1 MRLVSN
7 DLIIGTLLSFPIAV
21 VGGLLV
27 KPIERRIKNWGKSW
41 DEARRAQLTKNYRQA
56 LTYVA
61 NPEDF
66 THYMLKSIMQTVL
79 AVGAFIIGGALGL
92 LSIFAVAYA
101 RKTGKIPMH
110 DPSIWILVTY
120 GAAGIIVNLIGAG
133 YLSFS
138 LSSVLPLWH
147 RVFYFHKYAK
157 GLPDDVR
164 DKGAEKLA
172 HEMRPYS

>member
-79 AVGAFIIGGALGL
+79 AVG
-92 LSIFAVAYA
+92 
-101 RKTGKIPMH
+101 R
-110 DPSIWILVTY
+110 
-120 GAAGIIVNLIGAG
+120 
-133 YLSFS
+133 
-138 LSSVLPLWH
+138 LSSAEPLGFCPSL
-147 RVFYFHKYAK
+147 RLRTL
-157 GLPDDVR
+157 G
-164 DKGAEKLA
+164 
-172 HEMRPYS
+172 RPGRYPCTIRAYGFW

>member
-1 MRLVSN
+1 VGRGETCSAHEELPPSANVRGESRRLYALHVEV
-7 DLIIGTLLSFPIAV
+7 DHADG
-21 VGGLLV
+21 
-27 KPIERRIKNWGKSW
+27 
-41 DEARRAQLTKNYRQA
+41 ARGR
-56 LTYVA
+56 
-61 NPEDF
+61 
-66 THYMLKSIMQTVL
+66 
-79 AVGAFIIGGALGL
+79 AFIIGGALGL